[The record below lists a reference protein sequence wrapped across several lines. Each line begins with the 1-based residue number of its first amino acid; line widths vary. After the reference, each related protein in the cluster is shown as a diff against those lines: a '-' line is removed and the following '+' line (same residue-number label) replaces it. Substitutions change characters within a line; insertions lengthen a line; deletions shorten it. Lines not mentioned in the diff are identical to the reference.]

1 VKTHRIESIQE
12 APEYKIKYEFFL
24 QRAKPAIFIEMQSD
38 KRLHGI
44 LLTASNHVAMVIGH
58 NKM

>member
-24 QRAKPAIFIEMQSD
+24 QRAKAGNFTEMQTG
-38 KRLHGI
+38 KWLHNI
-44 LLTASNHVAMVIGH
+44 FLTTSNNVAMIIGH
-58 NKM
+58 SKM